1 MEHAVMDRVA
11 HLVIGRALKFIKK
24 DPAKNMMKIIRI
36 AKRLMG
42 DTFPASAYDGMV
54 KMATD
59 ETDNWHT
66 FAMKLIDEV
75 DHKQIE
81 QMLVAFGLH
90 GAIYGTKKVRA
101 NREKFGCNIPFI
113 LLLDPTSAC
122 NLRCKGCWSAE
133 YDHALNLS
141 MEEMRNI
148 VSQAKALGTR
158 IFMFTGGEP
167 LVRKND
173 VLALAKEN
181 PDCVF
186 LAYTNGTLI
195 DEAFVRQMK
204 ACGNLLLALSV
215 EGNQKSN
222 DSRRGKGIYQKTRA
236 AMQLLKEN
244 KCLFGVSVCYTSEN
258 LDAVTEDRFFDDMID
273 CGARF
278 GLYFHYMPVGTG
290 AVPALMPSP
299 EQRVKIYNKLRTVR
313 SSGEGSKP
321 FFVMDFQNDGEF
333 VGGCIAGGRNYF
345 HINSAGDMEP
355 CVFVHYSDSNIR
367 EKTILEALQS
377 PLFMAYYKGQPF
389 NDNHLRPC
397 PMLENP
403 EILRQI
409 VKEVGAKSTD
419 MIGQETVD
427 ELCGKCDD
435 YAAKWMQTADTLWKS
450 KDRYSPFTQYY
461 RDEVNA
467 GTAE

>member
-1 MEHAVMDRVA
+1 MEHAVMDKVA
-11 HLVIGRALKFIKK
+11 HLIIGRTLKYIRK
-24 DPAKNMMKIIRI
+24 DPSKNMMKIIRI

-42 DTFPASAYDGMV
+42 NTFPASAYEGMV

-59 ETDNWHT
+59 ENNNWHR
-66 FAMKLIDEV
+66 FAIKLIEEV

-101 NREKFGCNIPFI
+101 NREKYGCNIPFI

-133 YDHALNLS
+133 YDHALNLTLD
-141 MEEMRNI
+141 EMRSI
-148 VSQAKALGTR
+148 VSQAKELGTR

-167 LVRKND
+167 LVRKKD
-173 VLALAKEN
+173 ILILAGEN

-186 LAYTNGTLI
+186 LAYTNGTLV
-195 DEAFVRQMK
+195 DEAFIKQMK
-204 ACGNLLLALSV
+204 ACGNFILALSV
-215 EGNQKSN
+215 EGDEESN
-222 DSRRGKGIYQKTRA
+222 DARRGLGIYKKSRE
-236 AMQLLKEN
+236 AMRLLKEN
-244 KCLFGVSVCYTSEN
+244 KCLFGVSVCYTSQN
-258 LDAVTEDRFFDDMID
+258 LDAVTEDSFFDDMIEA
-273 CGARF
+273 GARF

-290 AVPALMPSP
+290 ALPSLMPSP
-299 EQRVKIYNKLRTVR
+299 EQRVKIYNKLRSVR
-313 SSGEGSKP
+313 STGEGSKP

-367 EKTILEALQS
+367 SKTILEALKS
-377 PLFMAYYKGQPF
+377 PLFMAYYHSQPF

-403 EILRQI
+403 EKLREMVNQTA
-409 VKEVGAKSTD
+409 AKSTD
-419 MIGQETVD
+419 MISKETVD
-427 ELCGKCDD
+427 ELCSKCDD
-435 YAAKWMQTADTLWKS
+435 YAAKWMKTADSLWKS
-450 KDRYSPFTQYY
+450 KDRYAPFTQYY
-461 RDEVNA
+461 RDN
-467 GTAE
+467 